1 MVGLQEASAVA
12 DADADAEADADAD
25 ADADAEADEDGVW
38 ETTDPKTKK
47 AERSLNIY
55 TCFLLSSRRSK

>member
-12 DADADAEADADAD
+12 DADPDADAD
-25 ADADAEADEDGVW
+25 ADADADEDGVW

-47 AERSLNIY
+47 TESSLNIY
-55 TCFLLSSRRSK
+55 TCFCYLATVLSSQIYFL